1 MADYSIELG
10 VNLRTSDIDTE
21 INKYNGK
28 NKLIKVKADLDPS
41 DIINKL
47 NSFKGKAIDVNTKL
61 STKGITNAIKA
72 YTPKKKISLES
83 DLSMDG
89 VDAKINT
96 HQAKPIK
103 IGAELYKGALN
114 SAIRE
119 QAGSISEIITVK
131 AKLDDNAINKAISE
145 FSSASSAIPI
155 KVKPDFSDVNF
166 DKVETLLGDYE
177 VRTPLRVKVDISKTE
192 LNNQIKGFNKAIEN
206 GDQTKAKIQLKAEFR
221 DGAITSAIDSFKTQH
236 AEKLKIP
243 LDLTFD
249 SSTELDTA
257 LKAKMDSYK
266 NSPMSIPVTLRP
278 SEKNF
283 IAKSLG
289 STSIPIEAHLKNP
302 KAINDEI
309 YKYIKSPIPVPV
321 KLSPATKGFEGE
333 ITKTPI
339 KVHAT
344 LLPEEI
350 NSVITNFKPAS
361 KINVGVK
368 LDSQGINTE
377 ISKLSKPTQP
387 IDVDVALTQA
397 SVNKAITNT
406 KPTSLLKVGVD
417 LQTGDINSQI
427 EKINPSSKV
436 KVYLDLTEDID
447 NEAKKQKSQ
456 APILVNV
463 KLDRED
469 INKQIREFKTNTK
482 LTVGV
487 KLDFASHQGGQKGVP
502 QQIKDYKTSAKIK
515 VGVELDKKSIQS
527 EISQFNSSTSV
538 RISNSGGKQDIPIVQ
553 IARSADDATRA
564 YRELLSLQSR
574 IGSKQQ
580 AIAKLDTSK
589 NQKEILELSNQV
601 GILYERYQRLHT
613 LFDGQFSSIQ
623 IDRLNRG
630 FEITAEKISV
640 IKSKAEDAKVSLDKI
655 SSISSSSDTLDVHS
669 QNQAYKDL
677 MGVLDELNSKRLQLN
692 GLTASSPQAS
702 NEVQTLRLQIEQ
714 LSNEYDNLLR
724 SFNVQGIQFTA
735 EQWNK
740 IETAMA
746 KVGRQVDVV
755 QSKMA
760 DKSAIQNQTQAFKE
774 LMSISNEIGSIEKNI
789 AKLKLQGGNSNQI
802 EVLENQLRT
811 LQSTYQQLITTMDTP
826 LTADQW
832 SALYTEIAKTS
843 DDINELRAKYA
854 DVREEFAKGIK
865 TNIDNGKFNNQI
877 GSIEAKF
884 NKLGI
889 KSQEVEDEIK
899 ELRALL
905 STMEETD
912 DIESVTSD
920 YQTFLQTLQ
929 TVSNRVD
936 GLKIKMDEENRP
948 EILESK
954 REAAAQRLNGLF
966 DEGSKAAEVYGARA
980 EELRKELNQVGNVKG
995 IDIINSKIKNLGT
1008 EIKNSHVQ
1016 TKTWGTRLKEQLARY
1031 SNYLSIASVFMYGT
1045 QAVRSMFEQVKL
1057 IDSAMTELKKVTDE
1071 TDASYNRFL
1080 DNAATRA
1087 KELGTTIDGLVSS
1100 TADFARLGYSFSDS
1114 QGLAEIA
1121 NIYAV
1126 VGDEVE
1132 GVEGATESLISTMA
1146 AFKDQADGLSNT
1158 DFGMEIID
1166 KFNKI
1171 GNEFAIS
1178 SGGIGEAMK
1187 RSASSLDAA
1196 NNTIDESIALITAA
1210 NTVVQNPDK
1219 VGNAFKTISMRIRA
1233 AKTELEEAGESTEG
1247 MAESTATMRKEI
1259 MALSGVDIML
1269 DNSTFKSTYQVM
1281 DELSRKW
1288 QDLTDIQQA
1297 SIIELMAGKHQG
1309 NVFASLMANF
1319 DIARD
1324 ALVASEKAS
1333 GSAMAEHAKWSE
1345 SLEARLLRLKA
1356 AWQSL
1361 SQTFMNSEFLKV
1373 VIESVI
1379 KLIDVLDGLIKNFG
1393 TLGTIGISTGLIS
1406 IFKNKDLVT
1415 NVSKFTKV
1423 LFSSTTTFG
1432 ELWDASDKAGDSI
1445 KSFSKS
1451 AAGVATGVGIAIAAI
1466 SLMYN
1471 HYANIKE
1478 AAAEARQEAIETA
1491 DTFLDSAS
1499 SFEQAYIKYSGR
1511 TDLTAEEEAELT
1523 SAIQGTVNA
1532 LDDKSSALQGIVD
1545 NSQDYLA
1552 SLEAIKYAE
1561 LEAANAAADRK
1572 KQEAEAS
1579 LREAAIGWQTLDG
1592 SEVNID
1598 LGLGSDE
1605 DQKEA
1610 IKIAEE
1616 FSEYFEKITVGKI
1629 GDRKSSLTLS
1639 ANASTDEII
1648 DYYNTLLDYQ
1658 EKLVDAEL
1666 VDTSAYEQVSAA
1678 IDKMSETINV
1688 YVDGIYEAAKAQYQ
1702 LENGIPKTTEEYLKM
1717 REAIL
1722 NDSEVSSK
1730 TVNEKVAI
1738 ANMMDSEYRQAF
1750 DLSSV
1755 EAQAR
1760 KFVGIIENYGLD
1772 EIGEVETFL
1781 NMRTA
1786 VNNNECSIGEYM
1798 SELNNV
1804 ASMSE
1809 GFSDAEKEEFN
1820 LAFGIDVD
1828 SIKKQYDDVYKY
1840 VARNYLNNLNTDGM
1854 GSFEINEYITT
1865 ESQRIQEFLKGLTAS
1880 ELRAVANIKGEINWE
1895 TTNTDEIL
1903 AQIKEEAEL
1912 IDALN
1917 FTIDVT
1923 AETDGI
1929 TALNTALSESKSAA
1943 GLTAES
1949 IESLKSRYQD
1959 LDGYNAAALFEET
1972 ANGIR
1977 VNSTELEK
1985 LEKEYKDFNKQ
1996 EIDDTLETL
2005 TREYNDLTEEITN
2018 CTDDQDKLNDLYDE
2032 RSAIL
2037 NQINNV
2043 ASLAAQYEGLTSA
2056 YNEWQRAKEAGQ
2068 DRDPYENVLS
2078 GREEIEEEMSRGW
2091 LDDAAVE
2098 YLELLSGKDLSTAG
2112 IDAQIAAYKELDK
2125 EIGKAGY
2132 SIWDFF
2138 TKDDDGNS
2146 TSDGVFNFFDT
2157 VKSMTNETAA
2167 WIDKN
2172 GKYNFDFE
2180 GFEYEGE
2187 TGDAA
2192 IAKMLG
2198 TSEELVQLI
2207 LAAAEDAGFVV
2218 NIEGD
2223 YTDLADA
2230 VNEAEKANDR
2240 MKELGATTYTFN
2252 FDTTNVESL
2261 NEQIGEA
2268 KTMLSNL
2275 KNEDGTLKVG
2285 VSEEDYRQARDI
2297 IYSLILQKQR
2307 LDDSA
2312 ILHVD
2317 TEQAKTDIEVAISK
2331 LQEFKTN
2338 ANTLEVKTAVGAD
2351 TSEVT
2356 SDIQSVLEEINGI
2369 DANIKAGLG
2378 LDTEEV
2384 QTAISNIQAN
2394 IEAGV
2399 AINQED
2405 IDVVNAAISSI
2416 SNEAMVELGLNTAL
2430 IDNYKEIEQTA
2441 NGVVNWDNNIEKVTT
2456 WINQKHE
2463 ASGTVKWDDDTSKL
2477 KTTYTGKGIV
2487 YWDTQQANGTANANG
2502 TTQSGRAFAKGD
2514 WGIKGSGTALVGEL
2528 GTEVLVRDGQYY
2540 TIGDG
2545 GAELVKYRQG
2555 DIIFNHKQTEEL
2567 FKNGRVTSGGGRG
2580 KMFANGSAFSTGGGA
2595 SGSIKDEVRE
2605 GTKEAYKEIN
2615 SGSNGSGGSGRNTI
2629 KNSVSSSSK
2638 SSSKSSSSSSDAKDE
2653 FEETIDW
2660 IETAISRIEREID
2673 ILDQK
2678 ANNIYKSWSE
2688 RNSAL
2693 VSQISEVGNEIELQ
2707 QQAYDRYMQ
2716 EASSVG
2722 LSESYASKVR
2732 NGTLD
2737 IETITDE
2744 ALKEKI
2750 NDYKTWYEKAL
2761 ECEDAV
2767 ERLRETESEL
2777 YAQRVENA
2785 GAKYEGILG
2794 VIEHEKNMIDE
2805 YISQNEANGQFVSGE
2820 YYKAL
2825 ISNENNNID
2834 QLEKQKA
2841 SMLAELQ
2848 AAMESGK
2855 IEEGSEGWYNM
2866 VSSIDEVTLNIEK
2879 SKTQIKEYEQ
2889 TLQQLSWDVF
2899 DNLQE
2904 KISAVTE
2911 ESDFLIELLSDKKL
2925 YDDNGKLT
2933 EAGMITMG
2941 LHGQNYNT
2949 NMYQADMYGA
2959 EAERLKKEMELDPF
2973 DEDLKARYREM
2984 ISLQQEHILAAQGE
2998 KEAIRDM
3005 VEEGIN
3011 LELDA
3016 LQERI
3021 DKYNEALD
3029 SQKDLYDYQKK
3040 VKKQTE
3046 EIASLEKQMAAY
3058 SGDNSEEAKA
3068 RVQELKVSLDE
3079 AREELQE
3086 AEYDKYISDQQQLLD
3101 DLYLEYET
3109 ILNARLDNIDA
3120 LMGDMISEINTSA
3133 STISAA
3139 IAENTNAVGYDLS
3152 ESMKTIWNNSSSQT
3166 NGVIT
3171 TYGDD
3176 FRLANTTTNNALNA
3190 INTNAQNIINQL
3202 NKIAKTDVKSASASS
3217 AANSKEAQTPTTTPT
3232 PTTPASTTPTPA
3244 KTIKVGGKINAGSAK
3259 IYDYAGDNSGETQYY
3274 KKDPI
3279 YTVLDE
3285 KNGYLKVRYHK
3296 LSSGV
3301 TGWFKKS
3308 DVKAYATG
3316 KKNFANDEVAWTQE
3330 NGREFIIRPS
3340 DGAILTPL
3348 AKGDSVL
3355 NANASSNIWDMANSP
3370 SDFIKDNLNL
3380 GGTNI
3385 PNNSNVS
3392 NNYTQNL
3399 ESVVF
3404 NLPNVQSYN
3413 ELLSAMQKDKNFE
3426 KLILSMSIDR
3436 LVGKSSLAKN
3446 KSIR

>member
-10 VNLRTSDIDTE
+10 VKLRTTDIDTQ
-21 INKYNGK
+21 IDSYSKK
-28 NKLIKVKADLDPS
+28 NKLIKVKADLDPTN
-41 DIINKL
+41 IANTL

-61 STKGITNAIKA
+61 STKGITEAIRA
-72 YTPKKKISLES
+72 YKSPKMIHLES
-83 DLSMDG
+83 DLSTAGIDDKLKNYIPKNPIR
-89 VDAKINT
+89 VDVELTKSSINQEIKEAIPSEYLKI
-96 HQAKPIK
+96 
-103 IGAELYKGALN
+103 
-114 SAIRE
+114 
-119 QAGSISEIITVK
+119 K
-131 AKLDDNAINKAISE
+131 AKLDDNAITDAINNYKT
-145 FSSASSAIPI
+145 AKPIP
-155 KVKPDFSDVNF
+155 VKIQPDFSDLNF
-166 DKVETLLGDYE
+166 NKIETLLGEYE

-192 LNNQIKGFNKAIEN
+192 LNNQIKEFNQAIDG
-206 GDQTKAKIQLKAEFR
+206 GDSTKPKVQLKAEFR
-221 DGAITSAIDSFKTQH
+221 NNAITDAINAFKTNH
-236 AEKLKIP
+236 ADALKIP

-249 SSTELDTA
+249 SSTELDAA

-266 NSPMSIPVTLRP
+266 DSPMSIPVTLRP

-283 IAKSLG
+283 ISKSLG
-289 STSIPIEAHLKNP
+289 TTAIPIEAYLKNP

-309 YKYIKSPIPVPV
+309 YKYIKSPVPIPV
-321 KLSPATKGFEGE
+321 KLTPANKGFEGE

-361 KINVGVK
+361 KIKVGVK
-368 LDSQGINTE
+368 LDNQGINTE
-377 ISKLSKPTQP
+377 ISKLPKPTQP

-406 KPTSLLKVGVD
+406 KPTSLLRVGVD
-417 LQTGDINSQI
+417 LQTSDINAQI
-427 EKINPSSKV
+427 EKINPASKV

-456 APILVNV
+456 TPIMVNV

-502 QQIKDYKTSAKIK
+502 QQIKDYKTNTKIK
-515 VGVELDKKSIQS
+515 VGVQVEQNSIDQAMQGLTVNAPVPLRIELEPTSVQNVKSQVDSLRQQIKSLGNVSINLGGGTGTTGRGGTGNKITKAATAKQRALRSTYKLYKDIESMELKLGKLGESGIDAS
-527 EISQFNSSTSV
+527 EIVN
-538 RISNSGGKQDIPIVQ
+538 
-553 IARSADDATRA
+553 
-564 YRELLSLQSR
+564 YRNKLNELRQ
-574 IGSKQQ
+574 
-580 AIAKLDTSK
+580 T
-589 NQKEILELSNQV
+589 
-601 GILYERYQRLHT
+601 YE
-613 LFDGQFSSIQ
+613 
-623 IDRLNRG
+623 
-630 FEITAEKISV
+630 
-640 IKSKAEDAKVSLDKI
+640 
-655 SSISSSSDTLDVHS
+655 
-669 QNQAYKDL
+669 
-677 MGVLDELNSKRLQLN
+677 
-692 GLTASSPQAS
+692 
-702 NEVQTLRLQIEQ
+702 
-714 LSNEYDNLLR
+714 NLLATLSGQNGAINLNNVR
-724 SFNVQGIQFTA
+724 S
-735 EQWNK
+735 E
-740 IETAMA
+740 IE
-746 KVGRQVDVV
+746 
-755 QSKMA
+755 
-760 DKSAIQNQTQAFKE
+760 E
-774 LMSISNEIGSIEKNI
+774 
-789 AKLKLQGGNSNQI
+789 
-802 EVLENQLRT
+802 
-811 LQSTYQQLITTMDTP
+811 
-826 LTADQW
+826 
-832 SALYTEIAKTS
+832 AKTS
-843 DDINELRAKYA
+843 VVELSSQIDNARTKLAKDIKL
-854 DVREEFAKGIK
+854 D
-865 TNIDNGKFNNQI
+865 IDNGNLQNEI
-877 GSIEAKF
+877 DSIETKF

-889 KSQEVEDEIK
+889 KSQEVENEIK

-905 STMEETD
+905 SSMDESD

-920 YQTFLQTLQ
+920 YQTFMQTLQ
-929 TVSNRVD
+929 TVNNRVD
-936 GLKIKMDEENRP
+936 GLKMQMDEANRP
-948 EILESK
+948 EILSAKKE
-954 REAAAQRLNGLF
+954 EAMQRLNGLF
-966 DEGSKAAEVYGARA
+966 DEGSQASKVFGARA

-995 IDIINSKIKNLGT
+995 IDIVNKKIKNLGT
-1008 EIKNSHVQ
+1008 EIKNSHLQ

-1071 TDASYNRFL
+1071 TDDSYNNFL

-1100 TADFARLGYSFSDS
+1100 TADFARLGYSFSDA
-1114 QGLAEIA
+1114 QGLAEVA

-1146 AFKDQADGLSNT
+1146 AFKNQADGISNT

-1178 SGGIGEAMK
+1178 SGGIGEAMM

-1210 NTVVQNPDK
+1210 NAVVQNPDK

-1269 DNSTFKSTYQVM
+1269 DNSTFKSTYQIM
-1281 DELSRKW
+1281 DELSKKW
-1288 QDLTDIQQA
+1288 KDLTDIQQA

-1319 DIARD
+1319 DTARD
-1324 ALVASEKAS
+1324 ALVASENAT

-1345 SLEARLLRLKA
+1345 SLEAKLLKLKA
-1356 AWQSL
+1356 TWQSL
-1361 SQTFMNSEFLKV
+1361 SQTFMNSDFLKV
-1373 VIESVI
+1373 IIDLVSGLLNIFD
-1379 KLIDVLDGLIKNFG
+1379 KLIGSLGSF
-1393 TLGTIGISTGLIS
+1393 GTIG
-1406 IFKNKDLVT
+1406 F
-1415 NVSKFTKV
+1415 
-1423 LFSSTTTFG
+1423 
-1432 ELWDASDKAGDSI
+1432 
-1445 KSFSKS
+1445 
-1451 AAGVATGVGIAIAAI
+1451 IAAI
-1466 SLMYN
+1466 TGVVKNFATLKTIFITLKTGAAGATLGFNALATSVSGVIGGIGLLVSVLGLAYT
-1471 HYANIKE
+1471 AIKKSKE
-1478 AAAEARQEAIETA
+1478 AAAEARQETIQAS
-1491 DTFLDSAS
+1491 DNYLDAAS
-1499 SFEQAYIKYSGR
+1499 SFEQAYIKYSRR

-1532 LDDKSSALQGIVD
+1532 LGDKSSALQGIVD

-1561 LEAANAAADRK
+1561 LEAADAAAKRK
-1572 KQEAEAS
+1572 KQEAEVS
-1579 LREAAIGWQTLDG
+1579 LQEAAIGWQAWDG
-1592 SEVNID
+1592 SEVNIK

-1616 FSEYFEKITVGKI
+1616 LGSKYFGKVTVGKSN
-1629 GDRKSSLTLS
+1629 DKTSSFTLS
-1639 ANASTDEII
+1639 GDASTDEII
-1648 DYYNTLLDYQ
+1648 SYYNTLLDYQ
-1658 EKLVDAEL
+1658 ERLVDAEL

-1688 YVDGIYEAAKAQYQ
+1688 YVDGVYEAAKAQYQ
-1702 LENGIPKTTEEYLKM
+1702 LEKGIPKTTEEYLEM

-1722 NDSEVSSK
+1722 NDAEVSSK

-1804 ASMSE
+1804 ASMAD

-1840 VARNYLNNLNTDGM
+1840 VARNYLNNFNTDGM

-1865 ESQRIQEFLKGLTAS
+1865 ESQRIQELLKGLTAS
-1880 ELRAVANIKGEINWE
+1880 ELRAAANIKGEINWE

-1912 IDALN
+1912 IDALS
-1917 FTIDVT
+1917 FTIDVK
-1923 AETDGI
+1923 AETEGVS
-1929 TALNTALSESKSAA
+1929 ALNTALSESKSAA

-1959 LDGYNAAALFEET
+1959 LDGYDAASLFEET
-1972 ANGIR
+1972 ASGIR
-1977 VNSTELEK
+1977 VNSTELAK

-1996 EIDDTLETL
+1996 EIDETL
-2005 TREYNDLTEEITN
+2005 KTLTDEYNNLTDEIAN
-2018 CTDDQDKLNDLYDE
+2018 CTDDQDKLNDLYNE

-2037 NQINNV
+2037 DQINNV

-2078 GREEIEEEMSRGW
+2078 GREEIEKEMSNKW
-2091 LDDAAVE
+2091 FDDAAVE
-2098 YLELLSGKDLSTAG
+2098 YLELLSGKELSTAG
-2112 IDAQIAAYKELDK
+2112 INAQIEAYKELNK
-2125 EIGKAGY
+2125 VIGDSGY

-2138 TKDDDGNS
+2138 TKNEDGEA
-2146 TSDGVFNFFDT
+2146 TADGVYNFFDT
-2157 VKSMTNETAA
+2157 VKSMTDETVA
-2167 WIDKN
+2167 WLDEN
-2172 GKYNFDFE
+2172 GDYHFNFE

-2198 TSEELVQLI
+2198 TSEELVQII
-2207 LAAAEDAGFVV
+2207 LRAAEDAGFII

-2252 FDTTNVESL
+2252 FDTTNIESL

-2297 IYSLILQKQR
+2297 MYSLILQKQR

-2331 LQEFKTN
+2331 LQDFKTY
-2338 ANTLEVKTAVGAD
+2338 ANTLEVKTAIEAD
-2351 TSEVT
+2351 TSEAT
-2356 SDIQSVLEEINGI
+2356 SSIQSVVNEINNLNP
-2369 DANIKAGLG
+2369 DIKASLG

-2384 QTAISNIQAN
+2384 QAAINNIQAVN
-2394 IEAGV
+2394 IDAGMTIDQ
-2399 AINQED
+2399 AD

-2416 SNEAMVELGLNTAL
+2416 SNDAMINLGLDTTL
-2430 IDNYKEIEQTA
+2430 IDNYKSVEQEA

-2463 ASGTVKWDDDTSKL
+2463 ASGTVKWDDDTTNL

-2487 YWDTQQANGTANANG
+2487 YWDTQQVNGTANANG
-2502 TTQSGRAFAKGD
+2502 TAQSGRSFAKGD

-2528 GTEVLVRDGQYY
+2528 GTEVLVRNGQYY
-2540 TIGDG
+2540 TIGDN
-2545 GAELVKYRQG
+2545 GAEFVKYRQG

-2580 KMFANGSAFSTGGGA
+2580 RMFANGSAFADGKAFLQGNAIGSSGVGGLKETIKSAIKESNKETSSNSST
-2595 SGSIKDEVRE
+2595 
-2605 GTKEAYKEIN
+2605 
-2615 SGSNGSGGSGRNTI
+2615 GSNGSGGSGRNTV
-2629 KNSVSSSSK
+2629 KDAVNSSSSSK
-2638 SSSKSSSSSSDAKDE
+2638 SSSKSKSSSSSSSSEEAKE
-2653 FEETIDW
+2653 FKETIDW
-2660 IETAISRIEREID
+2660 IEVAISRIEREID
-2673 ILDQK
+2673 NLDQK
-2678 ANNIYKSWSE
+2678 ASNVYQSWSS
-2688 RNSAL
+2688 RNNAL
-2693 VSQISEVGNEIELQ
+2693 TSQISEVGNEIELQ
-2707 QQAYDRYMQ
+2707 QKAYDRYMQ
-2716 EASSVG
+2716 EANSVG
-2722 LSESYASKVR
+2722 LSEAYASKVR
-2732 NGTLD
+2732 NGTID

-2750 NDYKTWYEKAL
+2750 TDYQTWYEKAIACQD
-2761 ECEDAV
+2761 EV
-2767 ERLRETESEL
+2767 EKLKEKESEL
-2777 YAQRVENA
+2777 YKQRFDNVSTQ
-2785 GAKYEGILG
+2785 YDGILG
-2794 VIEHEKNMIDE
+2794 VVEHEKNMLEE
-2805 YISQNEANGQFVSGE
+2805 YINQSEAQAWLVSGE
-2820 YYKAL
+2820 YYNAL
-2825 ISNENNNID
+2825 ANNERGNID

-2848 AAMESGK
+2848 NAMESGTIVK
-2855 IEEGSEGWYNM
+2855 GSEAWYEM
-2866 VSSIDEVTLNIEK
+2866 VNAVDDVTLSIAEG
-2879 SKTQIKEYEQ
+2879 KTRLLEYEQ
-2889 TLQQLSWDVF
+2889 TLQQLSWEQF
-2899 DNLQE
+2899 DLLHE

-2911 ESDFLIELLSDKKL
+2911 ESEFLIDLLSSDKL
-2925 YDDNGKLT
+2925 YDDNGQLT
-2933 EAGMITMG
+2933 DSGMATMG

-2949 NMYQADMYGA
+2949 SMYQADMYGA
-2959 EAERLKKEMELDPF
+2959 EAERLRQELEKDPF
-2973 DEDLKARYREM
+2973 DTELEARYREM
-2984 ISLQQEHILAAQGE
+2984 ISLQQEHILKAKEE

-3029 SQKDLYDYQKK
+3029 SQKDLYDYQKN
-3040 VKKQTE
+3040 VKEQTE
-3046 EIASLEKQMAAY
+3046 EIASLEKQLSAY
-3058 SGDNSEEAKA
+3058 AGDNSEEAKA
-3068 RVQELKVSLDE
+3068 KVQELKVSLEE
-3079 AREELQE
+3079 ARTGLEET
-3086 AEYDKYISDQQQLLD
+3086 EYEKYISDQQALLD
-3101 DLYLEYET
+3101 ELYLEYET
-3109 ILNARLDNIDA
+3109 ILNNRLNNVDA
-3120 LMGDMISEINTSA
+3120 LLSDMISEINTNATSISNTLSEKA
-3133 STISAA
+3133 S
-3139 IAENTNAVGYDLS
+3139 AVGYELS
-3152 ESMKTIWNNSSSQT
+3152 ESMSSIWSTNSSDIT
-3166 NGVIT
+3166 NVIT
-3171 TYGDD
+3171 NYGTN
-3176 FRLANTTTNNALNA
+3176 FLSAQTTTNNALST
-3190 INTNAQNIINQL
+3190 INTNLQSMITQL
-3202 NKIAKTDVKSASASS
+3202 NSIAKTKVKSASVSS
-3217 AANSKEAQTPTTTPT
+3217 AANSKEANSQKATA
-3232 PTTPASTTPTPA
+3232 PATSTSNKNTNTNNTSN
-3244 KTIKVGGKINAGSAK
+3244 KSISVGGTIDAGSAK
-3259 IYDYAGDNSGETQYY
+3259 IYDYAGDTSGERQLYRNDPKY
-3274 KKDPI
+3274 K
-3279 YTVLDE
+3279 VLKE
-3285 KNGYLKVRYHK
+3285 NGNWIQVRWHK

-3301 TGWFKKS
+3301 TGWFKKG
-3308 DVKAYATG
+3308 DVKAYKSG
-3316 KKNFANDEVAWTQE
+3316 VENLLKPQVAWTQE
-3330 NGREFIIRPS
+3330 NGKEFIVRPS

-3355 NANASSNIWDMANSP
+3355 NANASRNIWDMANSP
-3370 SDFIKDNLNL
+3370 SDFIRDNLNL
-3380 GGTNI
+3380 GGANI
-3385 PNNSNVS
+3385 PNNSNVQNS
-3392 NNYTQNL
+3392 YTQNIGN
-3399 ESVVF
+3399 VVF
-3404 NLPNVQSYN
+3404 DMENVKNYD
-3413 ELLSAMQKDKNFE
+3413 EMLSMMQKDKNFE
-3426 KLILSMSIDR
+3426 RLLLSMTIDR
-3436 LVGKSSLAKN
+3436 VVGKSSLAKG
-3446 KSIR
+3446 KSVR